1 MSIPIPIITGNII
14 VFEPY
19 LTIKQVNCYIRKFS
33 KKYNLPIIKRY
44 YSIFKGFAT
53 TPITPKTKDSLW
65 ANYYEVILKILN
77 NYPANISAYTEQWN
91 MPRINI
97 QRPSTSTTYSDV
109 GFFVL
114 DTGVTVN
121 NNNMK
126 IIENKTFLTSRT
138 ETTTNDLNGHG
149 TFVASIIGTTLDQ
162 SIYGTLT
169 AAEIYNYKCMNK
181 DGSGTYDD
189 IVEALNAVIDWQNA
203 NKSKRAVIN
212 LSLSSYVG
220 TDSSSSLDYAVKQCI
235 AKNIVVVVAAGNNY
249 DDANYYSPARV
260 IEAMT
265 VGAYDKN
272 NKFATYS
279 NYGSIV
285 DILAPGT
292 DIPGFAITGSIT
304 YLSGTSMACP
314 HVAGI
319 CGLYLLKVNSS
330 ASVNTVIET
339 IKADSKNTYPE
350 YNPLITNVPSSTTN
364 ISVYS
369 IY

>member
-1 MSIPIPIITGNII
+1 MSIPIITGNII

-33 KKYNLPIIKRY
+33 KKYNLPVIKRY

-53 TPITPKTKDSLW
+53 TPITPKTKDNLW

-77 NYPANISAYTEQWN
+77 NYPANISTYTEQWN

-97 QRPSTSTTYSDV
+97 QRPSTSTTYSNV

-114 DTGVTVN
+114 DTGVTVI

-126 IIENKTFLTSRT
+126 IIENKTFLTSS
-138 ETTTNDLNGHG
+138 EKTTNDLNGHG

-181 DGSGTYDD
+181 DGSGSYDD
-189 IVEALNAVIDWQNA
+189 IVDALNAVIDWQNK
-203 NKSKRAVIN
+203 NQSKRAVIN

-220 TDSSSSLDYAVKQCI
+220 NDPSSSLDYAVKQCI

-249 DDANYYSPARV
+249 EDAKYYSPARV
-260 IEAMT
+260 SEAMT

-272 NKFATYS
+272 NVFATYS
-279 NYGSIV
+279 NYGSVV

-292 DIPGFAITGSIT
+292 DIPGFSITGSVT
-304 YLSGTSMACP
+304 YLSGTSMSCP

-319 CGLYLLKVNSS
+319 CGLYLLKVNPS
-330 ASVNTVIET
+330 ASVNTVIE
-339 IKADSKNTYPE
+339 KVKENSNQESNPE
-350 YNPLITNVPSSTTN
+350 ITNVPTSTT
-364 ISVYS
+364 ILSVYS